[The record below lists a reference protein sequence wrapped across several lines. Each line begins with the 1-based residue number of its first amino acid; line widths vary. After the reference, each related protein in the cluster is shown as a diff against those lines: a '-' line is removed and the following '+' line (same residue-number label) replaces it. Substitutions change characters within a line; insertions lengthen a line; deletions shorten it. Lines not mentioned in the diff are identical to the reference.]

1 MNRLV
6 HLAILCC
13 IIGLVS
19 SCEKDPFLSLKSS
32 NTITFSEQGGTQIVS
47 FTTNRDWTVS
57 SSESWCMVSPSSG
70 LKSEG
75 ELSFSVACAPNTTYD
90 SRSATVTIRA
100 EGLMESMMVT
110 QDTNTGILID
120 KSTYDLDNTAHVIEI
135 GIRANVEYSVV
146 IEDGAK
152 SWLSIT
158 KTKALSSDKLELSV
172 AANDSYDEREGRVIV
187 KQNGGDLSQTIFVR
201 QGQSYGLFV
210 TTPEYNLSNESH
222 RLTIEV
228 KSNVQYSV
236 ESEAQWI
243 KYTQPTTKS
252 LVSSQITLD
261 IDANESY
268 ENREG
273 RVVVKQVDG
282 DLSGELIIR
291 QAETYGLMVS
301 PDSFNLTNDAQ
312 TIDVEVSYNI
322 DFDVIIPEK
331 DRGSFISYVD
341 ALGDGTTKALS
352 MQTFR
357 IGITENKS
365 NTNRSSS
372 ITFKQKSGPLSDTVL
387 IEQESNDVSE
397 LGHYVQFVFSSRVVQ
412 PLQIKPAT
420 AKWTILWG
428 DGQFAY
434 SPGDSG
440 HIFEQEGS
448 HIVLLS
454 GSDITSFSTSIKGLE
469 LIDLSK
475 FE

>member
-19 SCEKDPFLSLKSS
+19 SCEKDPFLSLKSP

-57 SSESWCMVSPSSG
+57 SSESWCLVSPSSG

-75 ELSFSVACAPNTTYD
+75 ELSFSVACAPNTTFD

-135 GIRANVEYSVV
+135 GIRATVEYSVV
-146 IEDGAK
+146 IEDCAK
-152 SWLSIT
+152 SWLSIS

-187 KQNGGDLSQTIFVR
+187 KQNGGDLSQTILVR

-252 LVSSQITLD
+252 LVS
-261 IDANESY
+261 
-268 ENREG
+268 
-273 RVVVKQVDG
+273 
-282 DLSGELIIR
+282 
-291 QAETYGLMVS
+291 
-301 PDSFNLTNDAQ
+301 
-312 TIDVEVSYNI
+312 
-322 DFDVIIPEK
+322 
-331 DRGSFISYVD
+331 
-341 ALGDGTTKALS
+341 
-352 MQTFR
+352 
-357 IGITENKS
+357 
-365 NTNRSSS
+365 
-372 ITFKQKSGPLSDTVL
+372 
-387 IEQESNDVSE
+387 
-397 LGHYVQFVFSSRVVQ
+397 
-412 PLQIKPAT
+412 
-420 AKWTILWG
+420 
-428 DGQFAY
+428 
-434 SPGDSG
+434 
-440 HIFEQEGS
+440 
-448 HIVLLS
+448 
-454 GSDITSFSTSIKGLE
+454 
-469 LIDLSK
+469 
-475 FE
+475 